1 MFEIRK
7 LFSMQKYFY
16 LKLQKNMIILWIRI
30 EIILRQNILF
40 YCIVLNNQTNER
52 N

>member
-1 MFEIRK
+1 
-7 LFSMQKYFY
+7 MQKYFY